1 MVNGDVKLLGSF
13 ASPFVLRVKIALNIK
28 SINYEFIQENVMNK
42 SEMLL
47 KSNPIHQKIPVL
59 IHGEKPICES
69 LIIVEY
75 IDDVWSTTA
84 PSILPSDPHDRA
96 LARFWGAYVD
106 NKLYPLFRELRAAR
120 GEEAAAAAVNKMV
133 EGLLVMEEAFVKC
146 SQGKPFFGGESIG
159 YIDIAFG
166 SGLPWFNVV
175 EKMANMKLLDETK
188 MPNLVAWADKF
199 YQDPAVK
206 DVLPDVGKLIEFN
219 KMAVAKE
226 AAAAK

>member
-1 MVNGDVKLLGSF
+1 M
-13 ASPFVLRVKIALNIK
+13 
-28 SINYEFIQENVMNK
+28 
-42 SEMLL
+42 
-47 KSNPIHQKIPVL
+47 
-59 IHGEKPICES
+59 
-69 LIIVEY
+69 
-75 IDDVWSTTA
+75 
-84 PSILPSDPHDRA
+84 
-96 LARFWGAYVD
+96 
-106 NKLYPLFRELRAAR
+106 YPLFRELRAAR
-120 GEEAAAAAVNKMV
+120 GEEVAAAAVNKMV

-146 SQGKPFFGGESIG
+146 SKGKPFFGGESIG

-219 KMAVAKE
+219 KMVMAKE